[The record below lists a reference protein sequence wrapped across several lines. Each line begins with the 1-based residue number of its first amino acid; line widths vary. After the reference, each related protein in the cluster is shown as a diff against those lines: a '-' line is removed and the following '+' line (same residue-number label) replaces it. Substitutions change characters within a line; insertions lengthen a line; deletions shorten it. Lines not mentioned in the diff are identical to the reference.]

1 MARARAV
8 DRRFFLLIEIAA
20 RRLNREAEARLRRD
34 ARVTPAQAAVLF
46 LLLRRGERRMR
57 EISEVLALNPPAVTG
72 LVARMVKAG
81 LVEKR
86 PCPDDR
92 RGATVRLTEAGRQA
106 GEIADA
112 SLREFNA
119 AIAERIG
126 PDADA
131 VYDGLSLL
139 ARGPAE
145 A

>member
-8 DRRFFLLIEIAA
+8 DRRFFLLIEITA

-46 LLLRRGERRMR
+46 LLLRRGERRMG
-57 EISEVLALNPPAVTG
+57 EISDVLALNPPAVTG

-92 RGATVRLTEAGRQA
+92 RGAIVRLTEAGRQA

-126 PDADA
+126 PEAEA
-131 VYDGLSLL
+131 VYEALSLL
-139 ARGPAE
+139 ARDPAE